1 MEISDGDFA
10 PGQERVVFSHSR
22 SERNLPSTFRMVL
35 PLLGQEQNINGQVP
49 YPINWRERGPRLFPC
64 SQDEPDDWVIGTIVI
79 LPEERELPELPD
91 SILWR
96 ANLVPYGQLPP
107 AMAPPVEEW
116 PEIDDDDEWEAI
128 QAAARERDRQEQAAE
143 DAHEARVN
151 EAEFQAMI
159 QGQERDRLQRGHQA
173 AQPVQGGYDRQA
185 HIGAPNQGMDA
196 LNNWL
201 QNIEAERN
209 RLQPPP
215 GYDQARR
222 MEEEEEDGRIDQDGG
237 GSRTRSKKSKKRR
250 PTRRRR
256 DRRGLSKRKGRNGRK
271 SRKTRATRRR

>member
-10 PGQERVVFSHSR
+10 PGQERVVFSPSR
-22 SERNLPSTFRMVL
+22 SERNQPSTFRMVL

-64 SQDEPDDWVIGTIVI
+64 SQDEPDDWVIGTIVT
-79 LPEERELPELPD
+79 LQEERELPELPD

-96 ANLVPYGQLPP
+96 ANLVPYGQLPA
-107 AMAPPVEEW
+107 AMAPPMEE
-116 PEIDDDDEWEAI
+116 EEDDDVWARD
-128 QAAARERDRQEQAAE
+128 QAVARERDRQEQAAQ

-151 EAEFQAMI
+151 AAEREAME
-159 QGQERDRLQRGHQA
+159 QGQGWNQPRGYQA
-173 AQPVQGGYDRQA
+173 AQPVQGGYDWQQA

-201 QNIEAERN
+201 QNMAAN
-209 RLQPPP
+209 REQLQQPP

-222 MEEEEEDGRIDQDGG
+222 MEEEDRMDQDGG

-256 DRRGLSKRKGRNGRK
+256 DRRGSSKRKARK
-271 SRKTRATRRR
+271 ARATRRR